1 MSNITKYILVLITAL
16 AISVF
21 HHSFSFAETYNTY
34 PYGYT
39 DTQIDTN
46 QKISKIFNN
55 LETTGNAFNSGG
67 SNAVTGVLLDT
78 GCRDAI
84 DYIMKTN
91 LFHDIKEDITLPK
104 IENSIYRKYL
114 SGRLDGFGQNS
125 INQLCA
131 AVKGDDIQSIDI
143 NSLLN
148 KGLHNDILRDV
159 ITYSKDYVGDKGIPF
174 LQNLEIEMGSSQR
187 SLVGSITSIQ
197 PLWQDKSDTHHVF
210 TQLSWHK
217 APDTTNEQGVK
228 DRYDTYNAGM
238 AYRFLTNDKKYL
250 YGANLFFDYAPLKDH
265 TRMSLGIDARTS
277 QLAISLNRYMPLSN
291 WKSNST
297 YNEERATAGW
307 DA

>member
-46 QKISKIFNN
+46 QKISKIFDN
-55 LETTGNAFNSGG
+55 LETTGKAFNSGG

-125 INQLCA
+125 INQLSA
-131 AVKGDDIQSIDI
+131 FWYSINHS
-143 NSLLN
+143 NS
-148 KGLHNDILRDV
+148 ISEAIIFRFES
-159 ITYSKDYVGDKGIPF
+159 SKKFMVLF
-174 LQNLEIEMGSSQR
+174 S
-187 SLVGSITSIQ
+187 
-197 PLWQDKSDTHHVF
+197 
-210 TQLSWHK
+210 
-217 APDTTNEQGVK
+217 
-228 DRYDTYNAGM
+228 RYCCI
-238 AYRFLTNDKKYL
+238 K
-250 YGANLFFDYAPLKDH
+250 
-265 TRMSLGIDARTS
+265 
-277 QLAISLNRYMPLSN
+277 NRYFF
-291 WKSNST
+291 WC
-297 YNEERATAGW
+297 
-307 DA
+307 